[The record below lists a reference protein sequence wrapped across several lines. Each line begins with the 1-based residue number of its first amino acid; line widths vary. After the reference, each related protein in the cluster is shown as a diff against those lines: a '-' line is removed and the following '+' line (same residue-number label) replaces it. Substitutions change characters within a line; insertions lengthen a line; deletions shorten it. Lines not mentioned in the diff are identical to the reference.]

1 MSHMVQDP
9 PRRTLA
15 ARLADADRHRFTGR
29 ANELAFFEKC
39 LEDNAP
45 VSVVHISGP
54 GGIGKS
60 SLLREVAR
68 RAEARGRRSVVVD
81 GRELGPA
88 PGLLEAAVR
97 EAAQHA
103 KPVLLLD
110 SYERM
115 TALDPYLRR
124 ELLPELPDHALVVI
138 AGRGMPDPAWFSGGW
153 EAVTARLDLGGLGP
167 TDAQRLLA
175 AHGLSDERVPGI
187 IDWAGGSPLA
197 LALAADAATADAR
210 WNVATAPDRPDLVRS
225 LLHRLV
231 ETELRDIRPSALGV
245 AVVARCTTPQLLRAV
260 LREAD
265 ADAEYRQLAELTVT
279 EQLGDGLTLHELT
292 RKVLLA
298 DLRLRN
304 PELERDLRRRIIDY
318 LYARALDGEPLL
330 MIDMAHLVENP
341 LVRWG
346 FGWDG
351 NISFRIDSVRAGDAD
366 VVERLVA
373 SRQNQQWWQLAR
385 RYFAESPERAAVA
398 RDRDDRICGYMVC
411 MSPATAPQFADA
423 DPLIGRWLAHARHNQ
438 AQGESV
444 LWQVAV
450 DLTGQGKVQ
459 AMLGIAG
466 VLRSGVINPRFTYLP
481 IDPSYP
487 GAVDFARALGA
498 THLTDLDARI
508 GSQEVQCHQ
517 VDYGPGGL
525 LARLRAQVYR
535 ELGLPKPSLAAV
547 PVAPPVATSGWSA
560 PDVATPA
567 RGADQV
573 PAALVQAVRDA
584 LKNFQVPGEL
594 AHSPLARGATVQQ
607 RADSVR
613 RMLRQAAYDAFGD
626 SETER
631 LLRNTLLVG
640 YIEPLRSHEA
650 AASALCLSRA
660 AYFRRL
666 RTAVTRVAEYLAMAQ
681 PG

>member
-1 MSHMVQDP
+1 MSQMVQDP

-15 ARLADADRHRFTGR
+15 ARLADADRRRFTGR
-29 ANELAFFEKC
+29 ASELAFLDTC
-39 LEDNAP
+39 LDDDAP
-45 VSVVHISGP
+45 VSVVHVSGP

-115 TALDPYLRR
+115 TALDPYLRS
-124 ELLPELPDHALVVI
+124 ELLPGLPDQALVVI
-138 AGRGMPDPAWFSGGW
+138 AGRGTPDPAWFTGGW
-153 EAVTARLDLGGLGP
+153 EAVTARLDLGGLVP
-167 TDAQRLLA
+167 ADAQRLLA
-175 AHGLSDERVPGI
+175 AHGLTDERVPGI

-197 LALAADAATADAR
+197 LALAADAAVADAR
-210 WNVATAPDRPDLVRS
+210 WNATSAPDRPDLVRS

-231 ETELRDIRPSALGV
+231 ETELRGIRPSALGA
-245 AVVARCTTPQLLRAV
+245 AVVARCTTPELLRAV
-260 LREAD
+260 LRDAD
-265 ADAEYRQLAELTVT
+265 ADAEYRRLAELTVT
-279 EQLGDGLTLHELT
+279 EELGDGLTLHELT

-346 FGWDG
+346 FGWDS
-351 NISFRIDSVRAGDAD
+351 NVSFRIDTVRTGDAAG
-366 VVERLVA
+366 VEQLIA
-373 SRQNQQWWQLAR
+373 NHQNQEWWLLAR
-385 RYFAESPERAAVA
+385 RYFTESPELAAVA

-411 MSPATAPQFADA
+411 MSPATAPGFADA
-423 DPLIGRWLAHARHNQ
+423 DPLIGRWLAHARQNQ
-438 AQGESV
+438 SQGESV
-444 LWQVAV
+444 IWQVAV

-459 AMLGIAG
+459 AMLGLAG

-487 GAVDFARALGA
+487 GATDFARALGA
-498 THLTDLDARI
+498 AHLSDLDARI
-508 GSQEVQCHQ
+508 GAQEVQCHQ
-517 VDYGPGGL
+517 VDYGAGGL

-535 ELGLPKPSLAAV
+535 ELGLPRPDLSPA
-547 PVAPPVATSGWSA
+547 PVAPAGRLGSGAADASSPPRHPAQA
-560 PDVATPA
+560 PGV
-567 RGADQV
+567 RVQV
-573 PAALVQAVRDA
+573 VRDA
-584 LKNFQVPGEL
+584 LRNFRVPGEL
-594 AHSPLARGATVQQ
+594 AHSPLAKGVSVQE

-613 RMLRQAAYDAFGD
+613 RVLRQAVNDAFGD

-631 LLRNTLLVG
+631 LLRNTLLAG
-640 YIEPLRSHEA
+640 YIEPLRSHDA

-666 RTAVTRVAEYLAMAQ
+666 RTAVGRVAEYLAMAE